1 MKEIFFLFLS
11 FLFQQMKP
19 SLNEFENDF
28 ILRIATNETNLKI
41 LVSSNSI
48 TKYKFRTT
56 YALFNRLQVK

>member
-1 MKEIFFLFLS
+1 
-11 FLFQQMKP
+11 MKP